1 MEFYIERFW
10 LHLLRWKKWKDSSLG
25 KKIII
30 KFYKMKIIFYKIKSL
45 DDNKCYVGSTN
56 NLRLRMNKHKQDY
69 KNYLKDNT
77 VKVKVCTSIEILKN
91 NYEIII
97 LEEIE
102 YETLEDLKNRY
113 IKERYYIE
121 NSENVVNK
129 QIPSMTVAERKR
141 IYYKN
146 NKQKILERQNA
157 YYKDENKRMRN
168 EG

>member
-1 MEFYIERFW
+1 
-10 LHLLRWKKWKDSSLG
+10 
-25 KKIII
+25 
-30 KFYKMKIIFYKIKSL
+30 MKIIFYKIKSL

-121 NSENVVNK
+121 N
-129 QIPSMTVAERKR
+129 
-141 IYYKN
+141 
-146 NKQKILERQNA
+146 L
-157 YYKDENKRMRN
+157 
-168 EG
+168 

>member
-1 MEFYIERFW
+1 
-10 LHLLRWKKWKDSSLG
+10 
-25 KKIII
+25 
-30 KFYKMKIIFYKIKSL
+30 MKIIFYKIKSL

-157 YYKDENKRMRN
+157 YYKDENKRMRMIN
-168 EG
+168 YSRARHQKKKALPRFIRGERGDPVKSLANPPF